1 MSRARPAD
9 APIVVAGAMICVAY
23 GRCTHVRLALGGVA
37 SHPVC
42 LPEVEALL
50 VDQLLTPEVIAAAAA
65 RAAELVHPTGDFRG
79 SAEYRKA
86 MAGVLAERAL
96 QQAWQGAIA

>member
-1 MSRARPAD
+1 
-9 APIVVAGAMICVAY
+9 
-23 GRCTHVRLALGGVA
+23 
-37 SHPVC
+37 
-42 LPEVEALL
+42 L
-50 VDQLLTPEVIAAAAA
+50 VQ
-65 RAAELVHPTGDFRG
+65 PTGDFRG

>member
-1 MSRARPAD
+1 MRAAAGQRLVAAD
-9 APIVVAGAMICVAY
+9 AAAQRLLATHAAVLRVAVREAAPGVAASPVLQVAAS
-23 GRCTHVRLALGGVA
+23 HDLALAALRGSWRTRHGVN
-37 SHPVC
+37 V
-42 LPEVEALL
+42 
-50 VDQLLTPEVIAAAAA
+50 
-65 RAAELVHPTGDFRG
+65 DFRG

>member
-1 MSRARPAD
+1 VQPA
-9 APIVVAGAMICVAY
+9 
-23 GRCTHVRLALGGVA
+23 
-37 SHPVC
+37 
-42 LPEVEALL
+42 
-50 VDQLLTPEVIAAAAA
+50 
-65 RAAELVHPTGDFRG
+65 GDFRG

>member
-1 MSRARPAD
+1 
-9 APIVVAGAMICVAY
+9 
-23 GRCTHVRLALGGVA
+23 
-37 SHPVC
+37 
-42 LPEVEALL
+42 VEAVL
-50 VDQLLTPEVIAAAAA
+50 VDQLLTSELIAAAAA
-65 RAAELVHPTGDFRG
+65 RAAELVQPAGDFRG